1 MTESNLVANF
11 WAGSEISTEM
21 SEQLSGEVSHP
32 RFRQFE
38 VNEPALS
45 PDRPSEPLL
54 DRKLAPELPH
64 ESTDETAGDLIS
76 LRQEIADLKQILKEK
91 EVKDKNTS
99 QLKTVERLKQE
110 IKNLKLELNNT
121 ESTAQALQRSLH
133 SQLQH
138 NWEQQQHEIV
148 ISFAKLQTLDRERL
162 ALQETQ
168 IQDLNQ
174 QKLLLEQTQQ
184 ELTNSLEA
192 ALIELAQNTKALQK
206 IQANG
211 LNRESNRE
219 SSKNIS
225 LQSVLEQS
233 LRSLQ
238 NEYTNSQNRIK
249 DLESQ
254 IGELQEQ
261 ILKQS
266 GQAVEYEAAV
276 QHWKEKCTIH
286 QNHALQLSAAL
297 ERFIDGKDIPKIA
310 DPPKVD
316 LPSFLVRQRS

>member
-1 MTESNLVANF
+1 MTESNLAANF
-11 WAGSEISTEM
+11 WTGREIASESN
-21 SEQLSGEVSHP
+21 QLSGDAPHP
-32 RFRQFE
+32 KFRQFE
-38 VNEPALS
+38 VNEPAVSQDL
-45 PDRPSEPLL
+45 PTEPLN
-54 DRKLAPELPH
+54 REASKLASEL
-64 ESTDETAGDLIS
+64 TDAGELIS
-76 LRQEIADLKQILKEK
+76 LRQELIDLKQILKAK
-91 EVKDKNTS
+91 EVDNTS
-99 QLKTVERLKQE
+99 KTIEKLKQE
-110 IKNLKLELNNT
+110 IDNLKLELNNS

-148 ISFAKLQTLDRERL
+148 TTFAKLRAIDRERL
-162 ALQETQ
+162 ALQEAQ
-168 IQDLNQ
+168 IQDLNR

-184 ELTNSLEA
+184 EITHNLEV
-192 ALIELAQNTKALQK
+192 ALIELAQNAKTLQK
-206 IQANG
+206 TQANG
-211 LNRESNRE
+211 RELNRDG
-219 SSKNIS
+219 KNIS

-254 IGELQEQ
+254 IGEIQEQ

-266 GQAVEYEAAV
+266 SQAVEYEAAV

-286 QNHALQLSAAL
+286 QNHALQLSDAL
-297 ERFIDGKDIPKIA
+297 ERFIDGKDIPKIGE
-310 DPPKVD
+310 PPKVD